1 MSIETYQFNLPITPG
16 AIPPVLHL
24 SQYDSGR
31 TFTAILRDDAN
42 VPFELDS
49 GATAVIKGRN
59 AAGIAWQQDCTVSG
73 ANVTFTP
80 SGAATDQFGVMPV
93 TIEITESDE
102 IMSPLLMVWN
112 IQRAGY
118 TNEEAVLSPEFETA
132 IQAAVAQALATVG
145 ILLAENQEEKTS
157 TMTESVGVDEYGK
170 LWVAPGGAGS
180 VTPEAIVSA
189 TGDMTAQQAAD
200 TRGNIGAGTYS
211 KPTNGITIYDL
222 AYDVQ
227 TSISK
232 ADNAVLVTQQT
243 LSDAQKSQARDNIGA
258 ISASDIGTVFT
269 LKGSVSAVADL
280 PSTGNT
286 VGDVYYVE
294 AVSAGYIWLTSTTY
308 PNGYWEELGE
318 TIDLSAYEEKPTVVQ
333 VSGNTPTIALAQD
346 NTIYDLTGT
355 GITAIAITAIDTGA
369 RFAVRFNTPAG
380 STGPTFSYPA
390 NSLHFQADFAPSV
403 YAHYEINVDEDG
415 YAAVGE
421 WLFDV

>member
-16 AIPPVLHL
+16 SIPPVLHL

-31 TFTAILRDDAN
+31 TFTAVLRDDAN
-42 VPFELDS
+42 VPFELDAS
-49 GATAVIKGRN
+49 ATAVIKGRN

-118 TNEEAVLSPEFETA
+118 TNEEAVLSPEFQTA
-132 IQAAVAQALATVG
+132 IEAAVAQALATVG
-145 ILLAENQEEKTS
+145 ILLAENQAEKTP

-170 LWVAPGGAGS
+170 LWVSPGGAGS

-211 KPTNGITIYDL
+211 KPANGITIYDL

-269 LKGSVSAVADL
+269 LKGSVATVAGL
-280 PSTGNT
+280 PATGNT

-294 AVSAGYIWLTSTTY
+294 AVSAGYIWMTSTTY

-333 VSGNTPTIALAQD
+333 VSGNTPTIALAED
-346 NTIYDLTGT
+346 NTIYELTGEAIT
-355 GITAIAITAIDTGA
+355 SITITARENGA
-369 RFAVRFNTPAG
+369 AFAVIFNTPAG
-380 STGPTFSYPA
+380 STPPTFTYPTV
-390 NSLHFQADFAPSV
+390 NMYMPDDFALDV
-403 YAHYEINVDEDG
+403 FRHYEINVDSKG
-415 YAAVGE
+415 FAAVGS
-421 WLFDV
+421 WSYD

>member
-59 AAGIAWQQDCTVSG
+59 AAGIARQQDCTVSG

-145 ILLAENQEEKTS
+145 ILLAENQEAKTS
-157 TMTESVGVDEYGK
+157 TMTESVGVDEDGK
-170 LWVAPGGAGS
+170 LWVVPGGAGS

-222 AYDVQ
+222 ASDVQ

-333 VSGNTPTIALAQD
+333 VSGNTPTIALAED
-346 NTIYDLTGT
+346 NTIYELTGT
-355 GITAIAITAIDTGA
+355 AITSITITARDSGA
-369 RFAVRFNTPAG
+369 AFAVIFDTPAG
-380 STGPTFSYPA
+380 STPPTFSFPTV
-390 NSLHFQADFAPSV
+390 NMHMPDDFALDV
-403 YAHYEINVDEDG
+403 FRHYEINVDSKG
-415 YAAVGE
+415 FAAVGS
-421 WLFDV
+421 WSYD

>member
-16 AIPPVLHL
+16 SIPPVLHL

-132 IQAAVAQALATVG
+132 IEAAVAQALATVG
-145 ILLAENQEEKTS
+145 ILLAENQEAKTS

-170 LWVAPGGAGS
+170 LWVVPGGAGS

-222 AYDVQ
+222 ASDVQ

-269 LKGSVSAVADL
+269 LKGSVATVADL
-280 PSTGNT
+280 PATGNE
-286 VGDVYYVE
+286 VGYVYYVE

-346 NTIYDLTGT
+346 NTIYELTGT
-355 GITAIAITAIDTGA
+355 AITSVTITARDSGA
-369 RFAVRFNTPAG
+369 AFAVIFNTPSG
-380 STGPTFSYPA
+380 STPPTFTYPTV
-390 NSLHFQADFAPSV
+390 NMYMPDNFSLDV
-403 YAHYEINVDEDG
+403 YRHYEINVDSKG
-415 YAAVGE
+415 FAAVGS
-421 WLFDV
+421 WSFD